1 MVLSFLEKLT
11 LIGRLLCSS
20 FLEIGLSILTLLF
33 FLILVVNIKANKK
46 VYNYLMSL
54 IMIVFLGVVIYFNCD
69 YVVYTVDIILKTIMK
84 YIYFPS
90 TAVYFMI
97 VFLSVIFLVVTIFK
111 NNLSNFKKGFNY
123 LMFSLIFLMFYS
135 FMAVV
140 STSKVDMMDT
150 VSMYTNN
157 YILSLVQISNVI
169 FIFWLI
175 ITLFSML
182 YRFFKKKYDKEK
194 GL

>member
-1 MVLSFLEKLT
+1 M
-11 LIGRLLCSS
+11 
-20 FLEIGLSILTLLF
+20 
-33 FLILVVNIKANKK
+33 ILVVNIKAKKK

-54 IMIVFLGVVIYFNCD
+54 IMIVFLGVVIYFNYD
-69 YVVYTVDIILKTIMK
+69 YVVYTVDLILKAIMK

-194 GL
+194 GFFVK

>member
-1 MVLSFLEKLT
+1 
-11 LIGRLLCSS
+11 
-20 FLEIGLSILTLLF
+20 
-33 FLILVVNIKANKK
+33 
-46 VYNYLMSL
+46 
-54 IMIVFLGVVIYFNCD
+54 MIVFLGVVIYFNYD
-69 YVVYTVDIILKTIMK
+69 YVVYTVDIILKAIMK

>member
-54 IMIVFLGVVIYFNCD
+54 IMIVFLGVVIYFNYD
-69 YVVYTVDIILKTIMK
+69 YVVYTVDIILKAIMK

-90 TAVYFMI
+90 NAVYFMI
-97 VFLSVIFLVVTIFK
+97 VFLSFIFLVVTIFK
-111 NNLSNFKKGFNY
+111 NNL
-123 LMFSLIFLMFYS
+123 LFLMFYS

>member
-1 MVLSFLEKLT
+1 
-11 LIGRLLCSS
+11 
-20 FLEIGLSILTLLF
+20 
-33 FLILVVNIKANKK
+33 
-46 VYNYLMSL
+46 MSE
-54 IMIVFLGVVIYFNCD
+54 
-69 YVVYTVDIILKTIMK
+69 DIILKAIMK

-111 NNLSNFKKGFNY
+111 NNLSNVKKGFND

>member
-1 MVLSFLEKLT
+1 
-11 LIGRLLCSS
+11 
-20 FLEIGLSILTLLF
+20 
-33 FLILVVNIKANKK
+33 
-46 VYNYLMSL
+46 
-54 IMIVFLGVVIYFNCD
+54 MI
-69 YVVYTVDIILKTIMK
+69 
-84 YIYFPS
+84 
-90 TAVYFMI
+90 
-97 VFLSVIFLVVTIFK
+97 LSVIFLVVTIFK

>member
-1 MVLSFLEKLT
+1 
-11 LIGRLLCSS
+11 
-20 FLEIGLSILTLLF
+20 
-33 FLILVVNIKANKK
+33 
-46 VYNYLMSL
+46 
-54 IMIVFLGVVIYFNCD
+54 
-69 YVVYTVDIILKTIMK
+69 
-84 YIYFPS
+84 
-90 TAVYFMI
+90 
-97 VFLSVIFLVVTIFK
+97 
-111 NNLSNFKKGFNY
+111 
-123 LMFSLIFLMFYS
+123 
-135 FMAVV
+135 MAVV

>member
-1 MVLSFLEKLT
+1 
-11 LIGRLLCSS
+11 
-20 FLEIGLSILTLLF
+20 
-33 FLILVVNIKANKK
+33 
-46 VYNYLMSL
+46 
-54 IMIVFLGVVIYFNCD
+54 
-69 YVVYTVDIILKTIMK
+69 
-84 YIYFPS
+84 
-90 TAVYFMI
+90 
-97 VFLSVIFLVVTIFK
+97 
-111 NNLSNFKKGFNY
+111 
-123 LMFSLIFLMFYS
+123 
-135 FMAVV
+135 MAVV

-157 YILSLVQISNVI
+157 YILSLVQISNVV